1 MFLTTNQ
8 SYDLHIFCR
17 TSGKHQLLFQANM
30 ETTVEKTLGP
40 LNSARRQ
47 NKIPRRV
54 RIQLWQSPQKRN
66 GRQFGKPV
74 LAKKLW
80 KYTAFI

>member
-1 MFLTTNQ
+1 MI
-8 SYDLHIFCR
+8 YIFFAEHPENISSFFR
-17 TSGKHQLLFQANM
+17 PIWKQLLK
-30 ETTVEKTLGP
+30 KTLGP

-54 RIQLWQSPQKRN
+54 RIQLRQSPQKRN